1 MREVGCG
8 PPPEREGGKRLL
20 WEAKGHTGYT
30 RKSNLLKSAPFPREK
45 KKTQNKTNDKR
56 NTAIA
61 IVLRL
66 FLNIVLEITLAKCKR
81 ILIVPLIHGAGYPN
95 NFTNAITGESFWF
108 ITNM

>member
-20 WEAKGHTGYT
+20 WQKDIPGTPVKVICSKVTPSPG
-30 RKSNLLKSAPFPREK
+30 KK

>member
-1 MREVGCG
+1 VGHPLKG
-8 PPPEREGGKRLL
+8 RGESGSYGKQKDIPGTPVKVICSKLTPSPG
-20 WEAKGHTGYT
+20 K
-30 RKSNLLKSAPFPREK
+30 K